1 MVDGKFWRA
10 HTTVKINC
18 ECVCV
23 WGGEQTLFRD
33 NNSSSKD
40 RDGGLKPETSLLELG
55 IPELGF
61 I

>member
-1 MVDGKFWRA
+1 M
-10 HTTVKINC
+10 
-18 ECVCV
+18 

-40 RDGGLKPETSLLELG
+40 RDGGLRPETSLLELG